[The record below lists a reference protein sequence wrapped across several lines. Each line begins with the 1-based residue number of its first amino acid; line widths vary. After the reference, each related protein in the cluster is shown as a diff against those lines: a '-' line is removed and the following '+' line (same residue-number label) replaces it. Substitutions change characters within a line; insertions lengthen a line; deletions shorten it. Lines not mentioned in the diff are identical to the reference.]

1 MSPTFEVVKIRFAI
15 PTTGK
20 RKLTNK
26 VANTFSRAPHFTI
39 LTVEEGR
46 FKDLKVVKNPG
57 ESSERGAGPLAAR
70 VLKENNVEVLL
81 TSEVGPGA
89 RNILQALEIE
99 INLVEQGMTV
109 KEVISSIARMTK

>member
-1 MSPTFEVVKIRFAI
+1 MLIAARHTFQSIR
-15 PTTGK
+15 
-20 RKLTNK
+20 
-26 VANTFSRAPHFTI
+26 I
-39 LTVEEGR
+39 LRNSLYSQNVIEEGR

-89 RNILQALEIE
+89 KNILQALEIE

-109 KEVISSIARMTK
+109 KEVISSIACITK